1 MNSKLT
7 VIIVNYKSWNY
18 LSKCLDSLIEQDSGT
33 PNIVVVDNF
42 SNDGKIQE
50 FESQY
55 KSVKWI
61 KLSKKWNYSKFPV
74 VMGGNG
80 QPVLC
85 LHGFDSSFLEFRRI
99 YPLLKSSWS

>member
-1 MNSKLT
+1 MDSKLT

-55 KSVKWI
+55 KSVKCCMPCI
-61 KLSKKWNYSKFPV
+61 TKHQY
-74 VMGGNG
+74 
-80 QPVLC
+80 
-85 LHGFDSSFLEFRRI
+85 EI
-99 YPLLKSSWS
+99 